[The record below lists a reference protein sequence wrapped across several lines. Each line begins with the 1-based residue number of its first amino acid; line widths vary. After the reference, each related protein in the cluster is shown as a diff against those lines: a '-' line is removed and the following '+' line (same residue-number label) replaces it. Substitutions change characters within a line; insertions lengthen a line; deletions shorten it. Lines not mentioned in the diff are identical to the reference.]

1 MKSKKIAFGF
11 FGALLVGGTQMM
23 FACSSSS
30 SNPSLPPGY
39 TPDAGVIDARFG
51 EDANHHG
58 DAGRDGGDASDA
70 TSHDAHPDA
79 PGLCTA
85 PLSAPA
91 IQELAQPG
99 TAPPATGGSIAK
111 GTYYLT
117 HLYIYPGSDDA
128 GGATGIE
135 EQNTLVFGD
144 ETYTWAQ
151 ASGAVDAGVGATTLT
166 GGTWTA
172 GGNTA
177 VFTQTC
183 PTSEAAVS
191 YPYSTE
197 GTGLFIYKGTTA
209 EFYSPTM

>member
-1 MKSKKIAFGF
+1 MKSKKIAFGL
-11 FGALLVGGTQMM
+11 FGAWVAGGTQIL

-39 TPDAGVIDARFG
+39 TPDAGVIDARFS
-51 EDANHHG
+51 EDAKHHV
-58 DAGRDGGDASDA
+58 DAGDDGSDA

-91 IQELAQPG
+91 VQELAQPG
-99 TAPPATGGSIAK
+99 PAPPATGGTLAK

-128 GGATGIE
+128 GGGTGVE
-135 EQNTLVFGD
+135 EQNTLVIG
-144 ETYTWAQ
+144 EGALTYTWAQ
-151 ASGAVDAGVGATTLT
+151 ASGTVDAGVGTTTLT
-166 GGTWTA
+166 GGTLVT

-183 PTSEAAVS
+183 PTSAAAVS

-197 GTGLFIYKGTTA
+197 GTGFFIYEGTTA
-209 EFYSPTM
+209 EFYSPMM